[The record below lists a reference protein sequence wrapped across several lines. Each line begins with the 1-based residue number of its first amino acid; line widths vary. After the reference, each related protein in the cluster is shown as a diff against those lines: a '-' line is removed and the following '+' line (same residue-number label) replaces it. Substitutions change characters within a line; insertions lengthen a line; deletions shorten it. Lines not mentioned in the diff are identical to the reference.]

1 MAKTRIDWTDEERK
15 KWFDATVELL
25 RQQKFKHPADWKGV
39 AKFIRIA
46 RQGLIALA
54 EHRRR
59 TIASIDSIAI
69 DIPKFIELGLLPAN
83 VMEMRKPGGRK
94 GPDKTDPTVI
104 RMNQLADERDAAVK
118 LAEEVQEQNN
128 GLAGQVM
135 ALRNE
140 LAKVPSEA
148 QVLKTFIADI
158 LADVQARGR
167 ALPGPTGDEVNR
179 VAREAATRETLH
191 AKKHNPEPSSEDRP
205 KKPMVLIVNNENQP
219 VNVDKWQAQF
229 PDILLREVDV
239 RGDGRVTIPKGAEDV
254 VMIQG
259 VRHATTA
266 AVKQVY
272 PNARLVMNL
281 EVANLLSSI
290 NERLKG
296 AKHA

>member
-1 MAKTRIDWTDEERK
+1 MAGTRIKWTEDEDRLVFNGTK
-15 KWFDATVELL
+15 DVIA
-25 RQQKFKHPADWKGV
+25 QQKIKLPFTKVGV
-39 AKFIRIA
+39 FMNTVRSGQIV
-46 RQGLIALA
+46 LP

-59 TIASIDSIAI
+59 QLFNLDSLARMLPRFKEEGI
-69 DIPKFIELGLLPAN
+69 IPEEFLRHSKR
-83 VMEMRKPGGRK
+83 VT
-94 GPDKTDPTVI
+94 PDEKVDPQQA

-118 LAEEVQEQNN
+118 ARDDLLEQNQ
-128 GLAGQVM
+128 GLVQQ
-135 ALRNE
+135 ALMLRRE
-140 LAKVPSEA
+140 LQSVPTEA

-167 ALPGPTGDEVNR
+167 ALPGPSGEEINR
-179 VAREAATRETLH
+179 IQREAAARDTLH
-191 AKKHNPEPSSEDRP
+191 TKKHNPIPASEDRP

-219 VNVDKWQAQF
+219 VNVGKWQSQF

-239 RGDGRVTIPKGAEDV
+239 RADGKVTIPMGAEDV

-266 AVKQVY
+266 AVKEVY

-281 EVANLLSSI
+281 EVAKLLSSI

>member
-1 MAKTRIDWTDEERK
+1 MAKIRIKWSEDEDRLV
-15 KWFDATVELL
+15 FNATKDMIA
-25 RQQKFKHPADWKGV
+25 QQKIKMPFTKV
-39 AKFIRIA
+39 STFINTVRSAQIV
-46 RQGLIALA
+46 LP
-54 EHRRR
+54 ENRRR
-59 TIASIDSIAI
+59 SLFNLDSLARM
-69 DIPKFIELGLLPAN
+69 LPRFKEEGI
-83 VMEMRKPGGRK
+83 VSEEFLQHSKRVT
-94 GPDKTDPTVI
+94 PDEKVDPTTL

-128 GLAGQVM
+128 GLAKQVV

-140 LAKVPSEA
+140 LQKVPTEA
-148 QVLKTFIADI
+148 QVVKSFIADI

-179 VAREAATRETLH
+179 VAREAAARETLH
-191 AKKHNPEPSSEDRP
+191 VKHNPEATSEDRP
-205 KKPMVLIVNNENQP
+205 KKPLVLIVNNENQP
-219 VNVDKWQAQF
+219 VNVSKWQEQF
-229 PDILLREVDV
+229 PDMLLREVDV

-272 PNARLVMNL
+272 PNARLVLNL
-281 EVANLLSSI
+281 EVAKLLSSI